1 MNGSRPRLRT
11 TGWRYVVGRVVRDF
25 FADGMLDKGAML
37 TFFTVLSFAPTLL
50 AVYSIATLFL
60 ANNAALVSSLV
71 DDFISE
77 YIPQDYQTAVDDVIS
92 MVLGSSTGGIFGLIV
107 AVLTSLWSASAYVRA
122 FSRCSNELWGQP
134 EGRSLIRTFGTMLLT
149 TLFLQFGMALIITA
163 VVLNET
169 VVSTVLGP
177 IAEPLGL
184 GDVLAFLLGVFLPV
198 WQWVRWPVIIVLIIV
213 LIAMLYYFTPNV
225 KQPRF
230 RWLSWGALVAVL
242 GIGLASAGFYLYLL
256 FLTGL
261 SSYGAIGTLLALF
274 FVLWGINII
283 LLVGV
288 KVDAEVERARQLKEG
303 VEAEREIHLPLRSM
317 VALEKNDIKRERV
330 VERGR
335 ELREHWEQG

>member
-1 MNGSRPRLRT
+1 MNESRPRLKT
-11 TGWRYVVGRVVRDF
+11 TGWRYVVGRVIRDF
-25 FADGMLDKGAML
+25 LADNMLDKAAML

-60 ANNAALVSSLV
+60 ANNAVLVSSLAE
-71 DDFISE
+71 DFISE

-92 MVLGSSTGGIFGLIV
+92 MVLGSSTGGLFGLII
-107 AVLTSLWSASAYVRA
+107 AVFTSLWSASAYVRA
-122 FSRCSNELWGQP
+122 FSRCSNQLWGQP

-169 VVSTVLGP
+169 AVSTVLGP

-198 WQWVRWPVIIVLIIV
+198 WRWVRWPVIILLIV
-213 LIAMLYYFTPNV
+213 MLIAVLYYFTPNV

-242 GIGLASAGFYLYLL
+242 GIALVSTGFYLYLL
-256 FLTGL
+256 FFTGL

-274 FVLWGINII
+274 FALWGVNII

-303 VEAEREIHLPLRSM
+303 VESEREIHLPLRSTA
-317 VALEKNDIKRERV
+317 ALEKNELKRERV
-330 VERGR
+330 VEQGR
-335 ELREHWEQG
+335 ELRQHWEQD